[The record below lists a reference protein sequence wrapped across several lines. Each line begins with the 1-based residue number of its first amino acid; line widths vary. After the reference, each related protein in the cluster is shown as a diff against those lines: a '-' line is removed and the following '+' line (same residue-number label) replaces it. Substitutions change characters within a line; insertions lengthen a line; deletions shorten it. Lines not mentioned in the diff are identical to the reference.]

1 MGRKN
6 KRRQPE
12 RKLWL
17 HELEQELNVK
27 RDACYRC
34 AYCGRELLFIGVAL
48 VLLLAAIGL
57 GIEWYVYDTG
67 QLKEHMTFLEWLLI
81 QK

>member
-1 MGRKN
+1 M
-6 KRRQPE
+6 KRRIYANGY
-12 RKLWL
+12 KFLIA
-17 HELEQELNVK
+17 V
-27 RDACYRC
+27 
-34 AYCGRELLFIGVAL
+34 GL
-48 VLLLAAIGL
+48 VVMLAAVGL

>member
-1 MGRKN
+1 MATKTAKDD
-6 KRRQPE
+6 KRR
-12 RKLWL
+12 
-17 HELEQELNVK
+17 
-27 RDACYRC
+27 
-34 AYCGRELLFIGVAL
+34 VASWSSGL
-48 VLLLAAIGL
+48 VLLLSAVGL

>member
-1 MGRKN
+1 MRRIFQKGDEDVRRILYKN
-6 KRRQPE
+6 GYE
-12 RKLWL
+12 
-17 HELEQELNVK
+17 
-27 RDACYRC
+27 
-34 AYCGRELLFIGVAL
+34 FIIAVGL
-48 VLLLAAIGL
+48 VLMLAVVGL

>member
-1 MGRKN
+1 M
-6 KRRQPE
+6 KRRVYASGYE
-12 RKLWL
+12 F
-17 HELEQELNVK
+17 
-27 RDACYRC
+27 
-34 AYCGRELLFIGVAL
+34 FIGVAL
-48 VLLLAAIGL
+48 ALLMAAIGL

>member
-1 MGRKN
+1 M
-6 KRRQPE
+6 RRILYE
-12 RKLWL
+12 NGYEFLIT
-17 HELEQELNVK
+17 V
-27 RDACYRC
+27 
-34 AYCGRELLFIGVAL
+34 GL
-48 VLLLAAIGL
+48 VLMLGAVGF

>member
-1 MGRKN
+1 MERKN
-6 KRRQPE
+6 RQKGDEDVRRILYE
-12 RKLWL
+12 NGY
-17 HELEQELNVK
+17 E
-27 RDACYRC
+27 
-34 AYCGRELLFIGVAL
+34 FIIAVG
-48 VLLLAAIGL
+48 LLLMLAAVGL

>member
-1 MGRKN
+1 M
-6 KRRQPE
+6 RRILYE
-12 RKLWL
+12 NGY
-17 HELEQELNVK
+17 E
-27 RDACYRC
+27 
-34 AYCGRELLFIGVAL
+34 F
-48 VLLLAAIGL
+48 LLLSAVGL

>member
-1 MGRKN
+1 MNVAIILGR
-6 KRRQPE
+6 
-12 RKLWL
+12 LT
-17 HELEQELNVK
+17 
-27 RDACYRC
+27 RDPVIKAT
-34 AYCGRELLFIGVAL
+34 GL
-48 VLLLAAIGL
+48 VLLLSAVGL

>member
-1 MGRKN
+1 M
-6 KRRQPE
+6 RRILYE
-12 RKLWL
+12 NGY
-17 HELEQELNVK
+17 EF
-27 RDACYRC
+27 
-34 AYCGRELLFIGVAL
+34 LFTVGL
-48 VLLLAAIGL
+48 VLLLSAVGL

>member
-1 MGRKN
+1 MRRILYKN
-6 KRRQPE
+6 GYE
-12 RKLWL
+12 
-17 HELEQELNVK
+17 
-27 RDACYRC
+27 
-34 AYCGRELLFIGVAL
+34 FIIAVGL
-48 VLLLAAIGL
+48 VLMLAVVGL

>member
-1 MGRKN
+1 MRRFFQKGDEDV
-6 KRRQPE
+6 KRRIYANGYE
-12 RKLWL
+12 FLIA
-17 HELEQELNVK
+17 V
-27 RDACYRC
+27 
-34 AYCGRELLFIGVAL
+34 GL
-48 VLLLAAIGL
+48 VVMLAAVGL

>member
-1 MGRKN
+1 MLFGQPSKNWTTPEFKGKFTKGAKTMNNSKKRK
-6 KRRQPE
+6 
-12 RKLWL
+12 KLL
-17 HELEQELNVK
+17 
-27 RDACYRC
+27 
-34 AYCGRELLFIGVAL
+34 L
-48 VLLLAAIGL
+48 VLMLAAVGL

>member
-1 MGRKN
+1 M
-6 KRRQPE
+6 RRILYE
-12 RKLWL
+12 NGY
-17 HELEQELNVK
+17 EF
-27 RDACYRC
+27 
-34 AYCGRELLFIGVAL
+34 LLVVGL
-48 VLLLAAIGL
+48 VLLLSAVGL

>member
-1 MGRKN
+1 M
-6 KRRQPE
+6 RRILYE
-12 RKLWL
+12 NGY
-17 HELEQELNVK
+17 EF
-27 RDACYRC
+27 
-34 AYCGRELLFIGVAL
+34 LLTVGL
-48 VLLLAAIGL
+48 GLLLSAVGL

>member
-1 MGRKN
+1 M
-6 KRRQPE
+6 KRRVYASGYE
-12 RKLWL
+12 
-17 HELEQELNVK
+17 
-27 RDACYRC
+27 
-34 AYCGRELLFIGVAL
+34 FIGVAL

>member
-1 MGRKN
+1 MMDKVISKKRK
-6 KRRQPE
+6 
-12 RKLWL
+12 KLL
-17 HELEQELNVK
+17 
-27 RDACYRC
+27 
-34 AYCGRELLFIGVAL
+34 L
-48 VLLLAAIGL
+48 VLMLAAVGL

>member
-1 MGRKN
+1 M
-6 KRRQPE
+6 RRILYE
-12 RKLWL
+12 NGYEFLIT
-17 HELEQELNVK
+17 V
-27 RDACYRC
+27 
-34 AYCGRELLFIGVAL
+34 GL
-48 VLLLAAIGL
+48 VLMLGAVWL

>member
-1 MGRKN
+1 M
-6 KRRQPE
+6 RRIFYE
-12 RKLWL
+12 NGY
-17 HELEQELNVK
+17 EF
-27 RDACYRC
+27 
-34 AYCGRELLFIGVAL
+34 LLAVGL
-48 VLLLAAIGL
+48 VLLLSAVGL